1 MNPEAELYL
10 NSDGLLKLVVATG
23 NLEFASVKNRMPN
36 SVPPSIAMYIFCE

>member
-10 NSDGLLKLVVATG
+10 NSDGLLKLATG